1 MKPASFG
8 EAGPKKGLFL
18 VKPASLFPV
27 QVEPYIRPLLNGA
40 QKQKQKSFFVF
51 VFGNRD
57 IYGPKTKI
65 QVDPIFAGPQK
76 SKIST
81 KTSSVFG
88 EIFSTKTKTKT
99 VLTFSS

>member
-1 MKPASFG
+1 MVSTRISKTCRDGALRGS
-8 EAGPKKGLFL
+8 
-18 VKPASLFPV
+18 
-27 QVEPYIRPLLNGA
+27 EPLCLNGA

-81 KTSSVFG
+81 KTSSIFG
-88 EIFSTKTKTKT
+88 EFFSTNTKTKT